1 MVGNSLS
8 FPMVHN
14 MVPNGLRFTSYDCRK
29 LDRFAE
35 SEFWADWTFWSKS
48 GFWQNFAM
56 TFPETLNTKVADNE
70 LSFPL
75 VTHLAYSDARFGSYG
90 ILKSGRGAEN
100 FLDILCRPANDQVLW
115 AEDAQNWT
123 RVIYKFRRPLTQLSN
138 AYSHAH
144 FR

>member
-1 MVGNSLS
+1 M
-8 FPMVHN
+8 
-14 MVPNGLRFTSYDCRK
+14 SYDCRK

-35 SEFWADWTFWSKS
+35 SDFWADWTFWSKL
-48 GFWQNFAM
+48 GFWQNFVM
-56 TFPETLNTKVADNE
+56 TFPETLNTKLADND

-75 VTHLAYSDARFGSYG
+75 VTHMAYSDARFGNYG

-100 FLDILCRPANDQVLW
+100 FLDRLCRPANDQVLI
-115 AEDAQNWT
+115 AEDARNLT
-123 RVIYKFRRPLTQLSN
+123 IVVYKFRRLLTQLSN